1 MITGLEKDIV
11 RILQEGLPLVSRP
24 FLAMAERLGITED
37 TLIDAIRDMQSR
49 GLIRRFGAAVKH
61 QALGYTANAMVVW
74 KVEGEDAIRA
84 GEIFSAFAEV
94 SHCYLR
100 ENSGGWQHSLFTM
113 VHGKTGEECH
123 QIARTMSKASGL
135 TEYLVLFSTEE
146 LKKNSM
152 KYFTE
157 E

>member
-1 MITGLEKDIV
+1 MISNLEKNIV

-24 FLAMAERLGITED
+24 FLVMSQRLGITEEA
-37 TLIDAIRDMQSR
+37 LIEAIRDMQSR
-49 GLIRRFGAAVKH
+49 GLIRRFGAAVRH
-61 QALGYTANAMVVW
+61 QDLGYTANAMVVW
-74 KVEGEDAIRA
+74 KVQGEDAIRA
-84 GEIFSAFAEV
+84 GEIFSAFSEV

-100 ENSGGWQHSLFTM
+100 ENSGSWQHSLFTM

-123 QIARTMSKASGL
+123 QIARAMSKASGL

-146 LKKNSM
+146 LKKDSM

-157 E
+157 G